1 VSRLTAEELAQK
13 IDWEG
18 GTVEAL
24 IYGVRETDIED
35 EDLAHAWEFLRRQ
48 WDRFE
53 VELRA
58 WDAILNGRLRENRS
72 SSV

>member
-1 VSRLTAEELAQK
+1 MTAEELAQA

-58 WDAILNGRLRENRS
+58 WDAILNGKLREHRK